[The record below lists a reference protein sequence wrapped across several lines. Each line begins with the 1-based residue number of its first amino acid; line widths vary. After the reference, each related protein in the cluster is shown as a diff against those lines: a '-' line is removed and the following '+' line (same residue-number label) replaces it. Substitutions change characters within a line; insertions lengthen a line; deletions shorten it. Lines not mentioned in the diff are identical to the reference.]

1 MQITKSQ
8 LNDTKVKLSIT
19 ADVQILQK
27 AKKEALQQLAE
38 STRLA
43 GFRPG
48 KAPLSLVEKQ
58 ADPKTLQSE
67 FLDRALNYIYAAAVE
82 DQKLRPVAQPQV
94 SIKKFVPYDT
104 LEIEAEVEVVGDIKL
119 TDYKSFKLPKPVA
132 SVTAKDVSE
141 VIDNLRVRAAD
152 KKDVDREAKDGDQV
166 WIDFDGVDT
175 KTKEPVKGGDGKNY
189 PLVLGSN
196 TFIPGFEPNLIGLK
210 SGQEKSF
217 DIKFPKDYGVAAL
230 QNRGVTFKVVVS
242 KVQEVIE
249 PKLDDEFA
257 AKVGPFKNMA
267 ELKADIKKQ
276 LTVEKESQSD
286 RAYTDEVLTKVT
298 EKSKVAI
305 PDVLIDEQIDR
316 LITDRKQDLT
326 YRGQTW
332 KEFLESEGQT
342 EEEYRSK
349 IKPEAE
355 LRVKAGIVLG
365 EIADKEKITV
375 TPEELEIRMQI
386 LKGQYKD
393 QSMLAELELPQS
405 RREIASRMI
414 SEKAIEKLKSFA
426 LSK

>member
-19 ADVQILQK
+19 ADAQILQK
-27 AKKEALQQLAE
+27 AKKEALQQLA
-38 STRLA
+38 SNIRLA

-67 FLDRALNYIYAAAVE
+67 FLDRALNYIYAAAVD

-104 LEIEAEVEVVGDIKL
+104 LEIETEVEVVGDIKL
-119 TDYKSFKLPKPVA
+119 TNYKAFKLAKPTV
-132 SVTAKDVSE
+132 SVTAKDINE
-141 VIDNLRVRAAD
+141 VIDNLRVRAAE
-152 KKDVDREAKDGDQV
+152 KKDIDRAAKDGDQV
-166 WIDFDGVDT
+166 WIDFDGIDT

-217 DIKFPKDYGVAAL
+217 EIKFPKDYGVAAL
-230 QNRGVTFKVVVS
+230 QNREVTFKVVVS

-257 AKVGPFKNMA
+257 AKVGPFKTMV
-267 ELKADIKKQ
+267 ELKADIKEQ
-276 LTVEKESQSD
+276 LSVEKESQAD

-316 LITDRKQDLT
+316 LITDRKQDLA

-365 EIADKEKITV
+365 EIADKEKISV

-414 SEKAIEKLKSFA
+414 SEKAIEKLKSYA
-426 LSK
+426 IAK